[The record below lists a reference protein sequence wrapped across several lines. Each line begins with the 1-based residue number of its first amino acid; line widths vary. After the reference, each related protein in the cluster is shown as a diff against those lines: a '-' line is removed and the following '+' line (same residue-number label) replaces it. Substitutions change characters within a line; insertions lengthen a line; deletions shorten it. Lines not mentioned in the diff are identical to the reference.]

1 MIISPATPQIGA
13 DDSNSKVSICLIF
26 SGSATFELTF
36 FRCNGSNRL
45 EIETSRPKKKSRYSP
60 TPYNIYHKLLEQ
72 RALDWHL
79 SYPFKS
85 LELIIF
91 VHIWPREKKYLCQ
104 CVIHSFFD
112 GDGFELYLST
122 GFMFS
127 LNILKDYQLLAM
139 PNDGV
144 LQGYECSSYFG

>member
-1 MIISPATPQIGA
+1 MASFLPLQIFGVNNFC
-13 DDSNSKVSICLIF
+13 SHSTKGKKIF
-26 SGSATFELTF
+26 
-36 FRCNGSNRL
+36 
-45 EIETSRPKKKSRYSP
+45 I
-60 TPYNIYHKLLEQ
+60 
-72 RALDWHL
+72 
-79 SYPFKS
+79 
-85 LELIIF
+85 
-91 VHIWPREKKYLCQ
+91 Q

-112 GDGFELYLST
+112 DDGFELYLST